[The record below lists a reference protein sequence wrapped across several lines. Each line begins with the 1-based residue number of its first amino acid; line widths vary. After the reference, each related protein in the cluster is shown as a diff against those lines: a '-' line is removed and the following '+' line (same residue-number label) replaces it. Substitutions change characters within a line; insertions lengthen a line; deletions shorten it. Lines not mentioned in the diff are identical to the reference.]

1 MKNLGYFFSLFL
13 LLGIA
18 SPLIAQDGRS
28 TGQTSGDAIFP
39 QSEITSM
46 VNNWQ
51 DAYNNE
57 DAKTLQT
64 FFTDKAM
71 MIDGEG
77 NIVVSSREISGAYDA
92 GFKNQDLQVAVN
104 IDKISVSTD
113 SGSANVTGTY
123 SLNGKTNDGTIVKR
137 TGTFDSD
144 LVKVKNNWLI
154 SRHKAELDK

>member
-1 MKNLGYFFSLFL
+1 
-13 LLGIA
+13 
-18 SPLIAQDGRS
+18 
-28 TGQTSGDAIFP
+28 
-39 QSEITSM
+39 M